1 MNSSM
6 EKISSNKVKLRLE
19 LEAEAF
25 EEAVQKAYLKM
36 RNRINVPG
44 FRKGKAPRAV
54 IERMYGEGVF
64 YEEAFDLVF
73 PDMYRAAV
81 EENHLEVVDQPS
93 VDIETMEKGKNL
105 VAIAEVFVSP
115 DVELGAY
122 KGLDVQRGTD
132 EVDEEAVD
140 HEIEQVRQRNAREIE
155 VEDRPVQDDDIVN
168 LDYAGS
174 VDGVP
179 FEGGTAQGQTLTI
192 GSGSFIPGFEEQ
204 MVGMN
209 IGEEKD
215 LNVTFPEKYHAENL
229 AGKEATFKVKVNSIR
244 EKEVPALDDDFVKEA
259 SETANTVDEYKAE
272 IREKLE
278 KQAEQKADNAFESE
292 ILEAVVENTK
302 IDLPEAMIE
311 EQIDNMLRDMEMRL
325 MYQGMRLDDY
335 LKYTGQTR
343 EDLRKVY
350 HDEAE
355 RRVRTQLTLE
365 EIRKV
370 EEIKAEEADIDEEMK
385 SLAEQSRKSLE
396 DFKASLTENDK
407 KYFEEVAS
415 LTKTIK
421 FLKDNAGKA
430 E

>member
-1 MNSSM
+1 MATTF
-6 EKISSNKVKLRLE
+6 EKLSSNKVKLGFTVDAAKFD
-19 LEAEAF
+19 EAIR
-25 EEAVQKAYLKM
+25 KAYQKDVK
-36 RNRINVPG
+36 NITIPG
-44 FRKGKAPRAV
+44 FRKGKAPMQV
-54 IERMYGEGVF
+54 IENHYGAGVF
-64 YEEAFDLVF
+64 YEDAFEILF
-73 PDMYRAAV
+73 PEVYQAALTEHGV
-81 EENHLEVVDQPS
+81 TPVDRPELNMEQ
-93 VDIETMEKGKNL
+93 IEKGKDL
-105 VAIAEVFVSP
+105 IFSVEVFVTP
-115 DVELGAY
+115 DVELGQY
-122 KGLDVQRGTD
+122 KNLGIEKKVD
-132 EVDEEAVD
+132 EVTEDDVKA
-140 HEIEQVRQRNAREIE
+140 EIERARDRAARYID
-155 VEDRPVQDDDIVN
+155 VTDRPAKLDDQVN
-168 LDYAGS
+168 IDYAGF
-174 VDGVP
+174 VGEEQ
-179 FEGGTAQGQTLTI
+179 FEGGTAQGHDLVL
-192 GSGSFIPGFEEQ
+192 GSGQFIPGFEDQ
-204 MVGMN
+204 LVGAEA
-209 IGEEKD
+209 GSDVEVH
-215 LNVTFPEKYHAENL
+215 VTFPEKYHAENL

-244 EKEVPALDDDFVKEA
+244 EKEVPELDDDFVKEA

-343 EDLRKVY
+343 EDLRKGY

-365 EIRKV
+365 EIRKA
-370 EEIKAEEADIDEEMK
+370 EKIKAEEADIDEEMK